1 MAKKAAEIGG
11 GKGNAAGVI
20 GRNPGASGS
29 GVRGESTGG
38 YGGLLGRQGAVDDQA
53 QGRHPGHMEDLHNDG
68 ALRALSTLSSRDQGI
83 EALALLSHL
92 QCR

>member
-1 MAKKAAEIGG
+1 VAKKAAEIGG

-38 YGGLLGRQGAVDDQA
+38 YGVFWGVRARLMTKPKGGT
-53 QGRHPGHMEDLHNDG
+53 PGTWRTFTTM
-68 ALRALSTLSSRDQGI
+68 AP
-83 EALALLSHL
+83 
-92 QCR
+92 